1 MVEAQL
7 VEEAK
12 IETWARDDAEEDG
25 GRKKETL
32 WWLLL
37 SLFVVVVVVV
47 FLKNSH
53 VRVPDD
59 VFSFN
64 ETCQDRV
71 VS

>member
-1 MVEAQL
+1 M
-7 VEEAK
+7 EEAK

-47 FLKNSH
+47 VVVFLKNSH